1 MRWYQSSF
9 GARLY
14 LASVLPFPIITPATF
29 FFGLYLFFN
38 QHVIRLFAIPAG
50 ICGLLA
56 AYVIARCLLTKV
68 AVDGTTV
75 HVWNPSGRVSINL
88 RPGVELSADPSNF
101 STNKGLLMVITQ
113 PAEQP
118 DGHPRKTR
126 LMVTPGLSQQDYR
139 ALRLELSDAARKTGA
154 TLADHW

>member
-1 MRWYQSSF
+1 MRSYQSSF

-14 LASVLPFPIITPATF
+14 LASVLPFPVITPATF

-38 QHVIRLFAIPAG
+38 HHVIRLFAIPAG

-56 AYVIARCLLTKV
+56 GYVIARCLLTRV

-75 HVWNPSGRVSINL
+75 HVWNPSGRVSIEL
-88 RPGVELSADPSNF
+88 RPDVELSADPSNF
-101 STNKGLLMVITQ
+101 STDKGLLMMITT
-113 PAEQP
+113 PPEQP

-154 TLADHW
+154 TLCDNW